1 MLASKRHGSQLV
13 GYVEP
18 VNILGTG
25 MQREAKG
32 LRKSI
37 LNSSLNECKGGAY
50 HFSFLILSYLNWL
63 IPFAS

>member
-37 LNSSLNECKGGAY
+37 LNSSLNAKEE
-50 HFSFLILSYLNWL
+50 HIIIDS
-63 IPFAS
+63 